1 MSLRFQRPLWAKD
14 MNQGIEFRVSGKQD
28 NMKLQSGDDC
38 PRMKFREREE
48 VQGRGNPQMQKIS
61 IKLGSHSWHK

>member
-1 MSLRFQRPLWAKD
+1 M
-14 MNQGIEFRVSGKQD
+14 EFRVSGKQD